1 MGGIFKYFCAVFRG
15 ESVTHDSKGED
26 RKPEDGGGI
35 AEVKGTSKEGRQKL
49 KAIEISEVRH
59 HFGDKEVLKGI
70 TLSAEKGEII
80 GLLGPS
86 GAGKTT
92 LIKIITGQLV
102 PSSGSVRLAGYD
114 MSEPKKEVYREIG
127 MMMDN
132 FGVYER
138 LSCYDNLKLYADIY
152 RIGAER
158 IREALEWVGLYEDR
172 KCPAQKL
179 SKGMR
184 GRLLLARAVLHHP
197 KILFLDEPTSG
208 LDPAT
213 TRRIHDLIH
222 QMQQEGT
229 TVFLTTHNMTEAEKL
244 CKHIA
249 LLHEGSIVEY
259 GEPKEICR
267 RYNHQNK
274 LRLLLRDGTV
284 TQLPN
289 TEESAEQIRK
299 YLLDGRI
306 ETIHSTEPDLESVF
320 MELTGRSLQEE

>member
-1 MGGIFKYFCAVFRG
+1 M
-15 ESVTHDSKGED
+15 
-26 RKPEDGGGI
+26 
-35 AEVKGTSKEGRQKL
+35 
-49 KAIEISEVRH
+49 KAIAIEGVSH
-59 HFGDKEVLKGI
+59 SFGEKEVLKDI
-70 TLSAEKGEII
+70 TLSADKGEII

-92 LIKIITGQLV
+92 LIKIITGQLT
-102 PSSGSVRLAGYD
+102 PSAGSIVLAGYD
-114 MSEPKKEVYREIG
+114 MSHPPGEIYREMG
-127 MMMDN
+127 MMMDD

-138 LSCYDNLKLYADIY
+138 LTCYDNLKLYADIY
-152 RIGAER
+152 RIPIDR
-158 IREALEWVGLYEDR
+158 IKEVLEWVGLYADR

-179 SKGMR
+179 SKGMQ
-184 GRLLLARAVLHHP
+184 GRLKLARAVLHRP

-222 QMQQEGT
+222 QMQQNGT

-267 RYNHQNK
+267 RYNHQNQ
-274 LRLLLRDGTV
+274 LRLLLNDDTV
-284 TQLPN
+284 VNLPN
-289 TEESAEQIRK
+289 TEEAAEK
-299 YLLDGRI
+299 VKEYLLHRQI

-320 MELTGRSLQEE
+320 MELTGRSLQDN